1 MERNHKRISF
11 KNRCYKN
18 KNNFI
23 TKVVYAANVVCTFAS
38 GLLDKA
44 RTNWTIKAEKQ
55 REKNDEFLKLA
66 TSINQDNFI
75 VDDLDNDENEEFP
88 FVEYFTAD
96 EYEEFKK
103 RITEYPFLKE
113 QIENSKEYL
122 NAMEGQM
129 EYFRNAYNKQLE
141 MHETLIQSVKNFSD
155 NLVQRNFI
163 EAKDKGLDTDS
174 KK

>member
-1 MERNHKRISF
+1 MKKYTLKEI
-11 KNRCYKN
+11 
-18 KNNFI
+18 
-23 TKVVYAANVVCTFAS
+23 A
-38 GLLDKA
+38 
-44 RTNWTIKAEKQ
+44 
-55 REKNDEFLKLA
+55 DEFSVSERTILRQIQTISDKLKNPYSKGFTLSEELKELIFSDKFQTNSDKVQ
-66 TSINQDNFI
+66 TS
-75 VDDLDNDENEEFP
+75 LDNDENEEFP

>member
-1 MERNHKRISF
+1 METSSIQELAKRFNVSERTILRQIQTFLDKF
-11 KNRCYKN
+11 KNLYSKG
-18 KNNFI
+18 FEI
-23 TKVVYAANVVCTFAS
+23 PENVVNLIFS
-38 GLLDKA
+38 DKIQ
-44 RTNWTIKAEKQ
+44 TNSDKVQ
-55 REKNDEFLKLA
+55 
-66 TSINQDNFI
+66 TS
-75 VDDLDNDENEEFP
+75 LDNDEN
-88 FVEYFTAD
+88 
-96 EYEEFKK
+96 EEFKK

>member
-1 MERNHKRISF
+1 METSSIQELAKRFNVSERTILRQIQTFLDKF
-11 KNRCYKN
+11 KNLYSKG
-18 KNNFI
+18 FEI
-23 TKVVYAANVVCTFAS
+23 PENVVNLIFS
-38 GLLDKA
+38 DKIQ
-44 RTNWTIKAEKQ
+44 TNSDKVQ
-55 REKNDEFLKLA
+55 
-66 TSINQDNFI
+66 TS
-75 VDDLDNDENEEFP
+75 LDNDENEEFP

-96 EYEEFKK
+96 EYEEFKQ